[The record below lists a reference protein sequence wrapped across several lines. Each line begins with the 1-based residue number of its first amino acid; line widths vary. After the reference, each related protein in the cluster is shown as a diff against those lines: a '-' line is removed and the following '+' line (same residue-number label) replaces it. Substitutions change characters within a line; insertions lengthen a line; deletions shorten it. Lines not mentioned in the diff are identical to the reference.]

1 VTAAVTNYVELHAS
15 SAFSF
20 LEAASQPEDLTA
32 RAQELEIPAVALL
45 DRNGFYGSARMHTSG
60 ERNNIRAHVGTEI
73 STSAF
78 SLRLTPPAHLPHQHP
93 AEPARLPLLCT
104 SRTGYQNLCQLITQ
118 FKMREPTKAEGA
130 ATRNDLAQY
139 SEGLICL
146 TGGDEGPLAAALT
159 HGGEPAARAL
169 LEQLT
174 ALYGRNNIYV
184 ELQRHQ
190 LRDQEFRNQAAL
202 RLARSLNLPIVVTN
216 GVRYAKPHDREI
228 LDVFTSIR
236 HHVDLDHA
244 GRLLTTN
251 NHRYLRSA
259 AEMNALFHDLP
270 EALANT
276 SEISQRLT
284 FQLTDLG
291 YEFPHYPVPKHEN
304 ANETMDT
311 FLRKRTEEGL
321 LRRYGPKNNP
331 ALLARARKQ
340 IDHELALIAKLGFA
354 GYFLIV
360 WDIVQYCKKH
370 DILIQGRGSAAN
382 SAVCYA
388 LEITAIDPVGM
399 ELLFERFL
407 NENRGE
413 WPDIDLDLP
422 SEEKREQAI
431 QYVYQRYGEL
441 GAAMTANVITYR
453 GKSAAR
459 EVGKALGFDQE
470 SLGRLT
476 SLVSQWEWRGESDTM
491 ANSFHHAG
499 FDVEHPRIAKYL
511 ELCVRLQDLPRHL
524 GQHSG
529 GMVISEGQ
537 LNRVV
542 PLERASMPG
551 RTVIQWDK
559 EDCSDLGIVKVD
571 LLGLGMMAVIKDCL
585 TLIPEHY
592 GEPIDLA
599 HLPED
604 PEVYKVLQRADTVG
618 MFQIESRAQMASLPR
633 NCPDRFYDLVVQ
645 VAIIRPGPI
654 VGKMMHPYM
663 RRRQKKEAVTYPH
676 PSLEPV
682 LKRTLGVP
690 LFQEQLL
697 RMAMTV
703 ANFSGAEAEEL
714 RRAVGMR
721 RSWQRMKDLEVKLRA
736 GMTANSLAPKT
747 QDEIVQAISSFALY
761 GFPES
766 HAASFALLAYASAY
780 FKVKYLAAF
789 TAAILNNQPMGFYS
803 PAVLVKDA
811 QRHRLKIHP
820 IDIQISDWPCTVEH
834 EERASSHSLFVT
846 NNVTNKDLSSRTE
859 REREGEEPAV
869 AFVSGRDLGQL
880 ALSKLRVQ
888 RGARRTGAGT
898 DPKNPGFSP
907 GFPPATLLPPARISE
922 RARLQPCHNSGEENA
937 ALAAE
942 GWFSSNPEPDS
953 LSSEPCALH
962 PAPPNSKLQTLNS
975 SPPAPALRLGLGYA
989 RGLRQQVGE
998 AIVAARKSGGP
1009 FTSVDDLALRVPSL
1023 NKKEITLLANIGAL
1037 NNVAGIG
1044 HRRDAL
1050 WQVERAGKPEGP
1062 LLTHTGALLKDEPDP
1077 SPLRQ
1082 MTPEER
1088 LVADYSGT
1096 GLTTGRHPMSYRRA
1110 ELRAQKVLT
1119 AQELRTCRDG
1129 EWVRAAGCVIARQRP
1144 GTAKGFVFLS
1154 MEDETGI
1161 ANIIVT
1167 PQMYEQNQVTVTR
1180 ARFLLVEGP
1189 LQNQDNVVH
1198 VKAARLTPLNDNAVE
1213 IRSHDFH

>member
-1 VTAAVTNYVELHAS
+1 MTESYVELHAA

-20 LEAASQPEDLTA
+20 LEGASQPEDFIE
-32 RAQELEIPAVALL
+32 RALELEIPAVALL
-45 DRNGFYGSARMHTSG
+45 DHNGFYGSARMHTSG
-60 ERNNIRAHVGTEI
+60 ERNRIRAHVGAEI

-78 SLRLTPPAHLPHQHP
+78 GPRLTHAPWLPHPKHP
-93 AEPARLPLLCT
+93 NQTSTASPARLPLLCS

-118 FKMREPTKAEGA
+118 FKMRETTKAEGA
-130 ATRNDLAQY
+130 ATLDDLSQY
-139 SEGLICL
+139 TEGLICL
-146 TGGDEGPLAAALT
+146 TGGDEGPLAATLT
-159 HGGEPAARAL
+159 TGGEAAARVL
-169 LEQLT
+169 LDQIIN
-174 ALYGRNNIYV
+174 LYGRDNIYV

-190 LRDQEFRNQAAL
+190 LPDQEARNQAAL
-202 RLARSLNLPIVVTN
+202 RLARAMKLPIVATN
-216 GVRYAKPHDREI
+216 GVRYATPHDREI
-228 LDVFTSIR
+228 LDVFTAIR
-236 HHVDLDHA
+236 NHVDLDHA
-244 GRLLTTN
+244 GRLLANN
-251 NHRYLRSA
+251 NHRYLRSP
-259 AEMNALFHDLP
+259 AEMSALFRDLP
-270 EALANT
+270 EALAT
-276 SEISQRLT
+276 TRAISQRLQ
-284 FQLTDLG
+284 FQLADLG
-291 YEFPHYPVPKHEN
+291 YEFPRYPVPDG
-304 ANETMDT
+304 ETMDS
-311 FLRKRTEEGL
+311 FLRKRVDEGVRL
-321 LRRYGPKNNP
+321 RYGLKNP
-331 ALLARARKQ
+331 TLLARARKQ
-340 IDHELALIAKLGFA
+340 IDHELALIARLGFA

-360 WDIVQYCKKH
+360 WDIVRYCKQH

-388 LEITAIDPVGM
+388 LEITAVDPIEM

-407 NENRGE
+407 SENRGE

-422 SEEKREQAI
+422 SEENREQAI

-476 SLVSQWEWRGESDTM
+476 SLVSQWEWRGENDTM
-491 ANSFHHAG
+491 ANSFNHAG
-499 FDVEHPRIAKYL
+499 FDIAHPRIAKYL
-511 ELCVRLQDLPRHL
+511 QLCVRLQDLPRHL

-529 GMVISEGQ
+529 GMVICQGQ
-537 LNRVV
+537 LNHVV

-559 EDCSDLGIVKVD
+559 EDCADLGIIKVD
-571 LLGLGMMAVIKDCL
+571 LLGLGMMAVLKDCL

-592 GEPIDLA
+592 SEPIDLA

-604 PEVYKVLQRADTVG
+604 DGVYKVLQRADTVG

-633 NCPDRFYDLVVQ
+633 NCPDHFYDLVVQ

-663 RRRQKKEAVTYPH
+663 RRRQGKEEVTYPH

-697 RMAMTV
+697 RIAMTV

-721 RSWQRMKDLEVKLRA
+721 RSWQRMKDLEVKLRR
-736 GMTANSLAPKT
+736 GMTENNIPPKT

-766 HAASFALLAYASAY
+766 HAASFALIAYASAY

-811 QRHRLKIHP
+811 QRHGLKVRP

-834 EERASSHSLFVT
+834 EQ
-846 NNVTNKDLSSRTE
+846 
-859 REREGEEPAV
+859 AV
-869 AFVSGRDLGQL
+869 
-880 ALSKLRVQ
+880 
-888 RGARRTGAGT
+888 
-898 DPKNPGFSP
+898 
-907 GFPPATLLPPARISE
+907 
-922 RARLQPCHNSGEENA
+922 
-937 ALAAE
+937 
-942 GWFSSNPEPDS
+942 
-953 LSSEPCALH
+953 SSEPRARC
-962 PAPPNSKLQTLNS
+962 PV
-975 SPPAPALRLGLGYA
+975 LRLGLGYA

-998 AIVAARKSGGP
+998 AIVAARKNNGS
-1009 FTSVDDLALRVPSL
+1009 FRSVDDLALHVPGL

-1037 NNVAGIG
+1037 NHVAGVV

-1062 LLTHTGALLKDEPDP
+1062 LLTHSGALLADPQAP
-1077 SPLRQ
+1077 SPLAQ

-1110 ELRAQKVLT
+1110 ELRAQNVLS
-1119 AQELRTCRDG
+1119 AEDLRRVPDG
-1129 EWVRAAGCVIARQRP
+1129 QWVRAAGCIIARQRP

-1161 ANIIVT
+1161 ANVIVT
-1167 PQMYEQNQVTVTR
+1167 PQMYERNQVTVTR

-1189 LQNQDNVVH
+1189 LQNQDNVIH
-1198 VKAARLTPLNDNAVE
+1198 VKAMRLTPLNDHAVD